1 MDARVVLCFV
11 APGCGV
17 ALQSRRQSVS
27 ARPPTPPPW
36 LQHRPRGR
44 SIRAGLR
51 AAGDDDSADAMRSR
65 LEGLFG
71 GSDDVER
78 GQDGRPFDGAQL
90 RKLIKERF
98 TVEYDVQ
105 PVVRHGRVYLHIMWR
120 YYEQLSFYMDEEQ
133 WSQHMEAI
141 ADLLKKW
148 EAVDYFQ
155 DYIRSVKK
163 KRTYGFEKS
172 ILACGVSKLESI
184 SSHFCSIVLR

>member
-1 MDARVVLCFV
+1 MNACVALCFV

-17 ALQSRRQSVS
+17 APRSRRQSVS
-27 ARPPTPPPW
+27 TRPPTPPPR
-36 LQHRPRGR
+36 LQHPPRGL

-51 AAGDDDSADAMRSR
+51 PAGDDSVDAMRSR

-71 GSDDVER
+71 GGDDGDR

-90 RKLIKERF
+90 RKLIKDRF

-120 YYEQLSFYMDEEQ
+120 YFEQLSFYMDEEQ
-133 WSQHMEAI
+133 WSQHMEAV

-155 DYIRSVKK
+155 DYIQSVKK
-163 KRTYGFEKS
+163 RRTYAVEKS
-172 ILACGVSKLESI
+172 IIGCGVS
-184 SSHFCSIVLR
+184 